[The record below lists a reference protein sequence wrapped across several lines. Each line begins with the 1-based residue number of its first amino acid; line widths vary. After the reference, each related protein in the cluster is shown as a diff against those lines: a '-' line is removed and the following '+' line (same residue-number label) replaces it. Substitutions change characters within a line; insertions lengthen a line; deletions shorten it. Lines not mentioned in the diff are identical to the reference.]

1 MKTKWLH
8 IIGGLIALSSIS
20 VGMLMRDPFMSLSI
34 AVALMLLWDAKDS
47 PNEDFL
53 RKLNKAEMNGLQRG
67 FKKGMRIKEMF
78 IIALLIPALALIAI
92 HPMSSI
98 FLGTIIVG
106 MIVSAIANE
115 VELKKMERVER
126 EMR

>member
-1 MKTKWLH
+1 
-8 IIGGLIALSSIS
+8 
-20 VGMLMRDPFMSLSI
+20 
-34 AVALMLLWDAKDS
+34 
-47 PNEDFL
+47 
-53 RKLNKAEMNGLQRG
+53 MNGLQRG

-78 IIALLIPALALIAI
+78 IIALLIPALALIAT

>member
-1 MKTKWLH
+1 LKTKWLH

-53 RKLNKAEMNGLQRG
+53 RKLNKVR
-67 FKKGMRIKEMF
+67 
-78 IIALLIPALALIAI
+78 
-92 HPMSSI
+92 
-98 FLGTIIVG
+98 
-106 MIVSAIANE
+106 
-115 VELKKMERVER
+115 
-126 EMR
+126 